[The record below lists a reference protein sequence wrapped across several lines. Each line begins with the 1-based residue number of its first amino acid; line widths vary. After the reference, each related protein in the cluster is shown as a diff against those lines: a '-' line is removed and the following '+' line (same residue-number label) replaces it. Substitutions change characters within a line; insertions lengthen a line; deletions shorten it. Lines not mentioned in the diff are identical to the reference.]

1 MERAHESSRLVG
13 TFGQAFDIIFDIDI
27 LIVKGLAQSYNLLSI
42 NCVQILKIVTFRHN
56 LRRRRSLPAG
66 GYAIALAI

>member
-1 MERAHESSRLVG
+1 VERVHESSRLVG

-56 LRRRRSLPAG
+56 LL
-66 GYAIALAI
+66 

>member
-1 MERAHESSRLVG
+1 VERAHESSRSLG

-42 NCVQILKIVTFRHN
+42 NCAHIF
-56 LRRRRSLPAG
+56 
-66 GYAIALAI
+66 